1 MERKMKKLI
10 AMCVAGIALFAVK
23 AHSQVDEPLKLIQTI
38 SLPGLHDGDFD
49 HFALDP
55 SGQRLFLAAEDNSA
69 VVVLDLRTNK
79 VIHTIDGPKAP
90 HSLAYDPDLKKLFVV
105 DGDPSQVEIYDGTT
119 FQSLGA
125 IPMAANADASIYD
138 PVGKL
143 LYVGNGGKQAH
154 EDYCLISIVDTRSGK
169 KVGDIKVDSDRV
181 EAMALETSG
190 PRMFVNMY
198 SKNAVAVIDR
208 EKRTVIATWSIADE
222 GRRNGQMA
230 FDEANHRLFVV
241 TRDPAKVVVLDSDS
255 GKIVTSI
262 PCVGQFDS
270 DDAVYDPGSKR
281 LYVAGTPFLEV
292 FNQRSA
298 NSYQLL
304 GQVPTAFHAKTAILV
319 PQLNRYYLAV
329 NHHGN
334 TNAVVQ
340 VYEVVP

>member
-10 AMCVAGIALFAVK
+10 AICLPVIALFALN
-23 AHSQVDEPLKLIQTI
+23 AHSQMEEPLKLIQTI
-38 SLPGLHDGDFD
+38 PLPGLHDGDFD
-49 HFALDP
+49 HFALDL

-69 VVVLDLRTNK
+69 VEVLDLRTNK
-79 VIHTIDGPKAP
+79 MVHTINGPKTP
-90 HSLAYDPDLKKLFVV
+90 HSLAYNPDSKKLFVV

-119 FQSLGA
+119 FRSLGA

-138 PVGKL
+138 PAGKL
-143 LYVGNGGKQAH
+143 LYVGNGGKEAK
-154 EDYCLISIVDTRSGK
+154 EDYCLLSVIDTTTGEK
-169 KVGDIKVDSDRV
+169 LGDIKVNSDRV
-181 EAMALETSG
+181 EAMALEKSG
-190 PRMFVNMY
+190 TRMFVNMY

-208 EKRTVIATWSIADE
+208 EKRTQIATWSVADE

-255 GKIVTSI
+255 GKIVTSV

-270 DDAVYDPGSKR
+270 DDAVYDAGSKR
-281 LYVAGTPFLEV
+281 LYVAGTPFLEI

-304 GQVPTAFHAKTAILV
+304 GQVPAAFHAKTAILV

-329 NHHGN
+329 NHHGD
-334 TNAVVQ
+334 TAAKVQ